1 MSEKANWKSS
11 VVLYGSFVLA
21 VIALTLAPENWAFLA
36 AAAIVLG
43 GWFVSESVTAAAAK
57 DESAKESDLASE
69 ALSIV
74 SGSLFFGLL
83 AALILP
89 GLGVVFELSA
99 TPIYA
104 AGIVLG
110 LAFGFVVYRGHPR
123 WSVLL
128 ACASFIAPVICFA
141 FRWYNA

>member
-11 VVLYGSFVLA
+11 VVLYGSFALAVLA
-21 VIALTLAPENWAFLA
+21 FTLAPENWAFLA
-36 AAAIVLG
+36 AAAIVLA
-43 GWFVSESVTAAAAK
+43 GWFASESITAAAAK
-57 DESAKESDLASE
+57 DETGKEPDLASE

-89 GLGVVFELSA
+89 GFGVVFELSA

-104 AGIVLG
+104 AGIALG
-110 LAFGFVVYRGHPR
+110 LAFGFIVYRGHPR

-128 ACASFIAPVICFA
+128 ACASFIAPVVWFA
-141 FRWYNA
+141 FCWYNA